1 MEVHELKDSCSRM
14 VLTAPSALFKY
25 KDEISASFLCR
36 PGSAYLRTQD
46 LQKNPSWDCS
56 REHIP

>member
-56 REHIP
+56 